1 MKAAGGVE
9 IDPAEH
15 IAAIGKKKD
24 MLYVFEFELVEE
36 GDGWVVS
43 YPFDF
48 EGATQGF
55 GLAEASEMSADWLK
69 AMLEHRIMTGESI
82 PDATLGNAPK
92 RGGRVLLVAVEA
104 SLETVGVVSAKDA
117 AEMLGVTKGRVS
129 QLLKAGKLLG
139 YRKGRDVFVTT
150 DSVNA
155 RLEYMPK
162 KEKASV

>member
-1 MKAAGGVE
+1 
-9 IDPAEH
+9 
-15 IAAIGKKKD
+15 

-48 EGATQGF
+48 DGATQGF

-69 AMLEHRIMTGESI
+69 TMLEYRLMVGEEI
-82 PDATLGNAPK
+82 PDATLGNEPK
-92 RGGRVLLVAVEA
+92 RGGRVLLVAVDA
-104 SLETVGVVSAKDA
+104 SLDTVDAVSAKEA

-139 YRKGRDVFVTT
+139 YRNGRDVYVTK

-155 RLEYMPK
+155 RLLQMAEREM
-162 KEKASV
+162 ASV

>member
-1 MKAAGGVE
+1 M
-9 IDPAEH
+9 I
-15 IAAIGKKKD
+15 
-24 MLYVFEFELVEE
+24 YVFEFELVEE

-48 EGATQGF
+48 DGATQGF
-55 GLAEASEMSADWLK
+55 GIAEASEMSADWLK
-69 AMLEHRIMTGESI
+69 TMLEYSIMAGDAI
-82 PDATLGNAPK
+82 PEATLGNEPK
-92 RGGRVLLVAVEA
+92 RGGRVLLVAVDA
-104 SLETVGVVSAKDA
+104 SLDTVDAVSAKEA

-139 YRKGRDVFVTT
+139 YRKGRDVFVTK

-162 KEKASV
+162 KELATV